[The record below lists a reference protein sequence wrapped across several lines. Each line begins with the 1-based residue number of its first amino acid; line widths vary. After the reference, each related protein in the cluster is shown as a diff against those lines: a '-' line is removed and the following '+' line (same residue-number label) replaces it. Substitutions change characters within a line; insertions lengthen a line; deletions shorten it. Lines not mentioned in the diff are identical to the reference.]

1 MKKILLLITISFF
14 FAINCKEKTEE
25 QVEPKGVYFI
35 EPQDGAEVTNP
46 VKIKMGVGGMEIA
59 PAGEVKEGTGH
70 HHIII
75 DGPDYIEAGQVIPSD
90 ENHIHFG
97 QGQTETELNLP
108 PGEHTLTLQ
117 FADGEHKSYG
127 KEWAKKIKIIVKE
140 TEEQSNTN
148 QEKK

>member
-1 MKKILLLITISFF
+1 MKKIIIFFISLNFV
-14 FAINCKEKTEE
+14 FAINCKGKTKEE
-25 QVEPKGVYFI
+25 QTKGVYFI

-46 VKIKMGVGGMEIA
+46 IKVKMGVNGMEVV
-59 PAGEVKEGTGH
+59 PAGELKEGTGH

-97 QGQTETELNLP
+97 NGATETELNLQ

-127 KEWAKKIKIIVKE
+127 KDWAKKIKIIVKDL
-140 TEEQSNTN
+140 
-148 QEKK
+148 EKK